1 MFFEV
6 SVSLEVFALSLPD
19 ALPISVSQRVQSY
32 VYEVGE
38 PLHVPFVVVRVR
50 PCCAVPLTVGSELF
64 EGGAELLVAVTTPVA
79 ADRAVPVPA
88 AFDAFTYAR
97 SVWLT
102 SAEVSV

>member
-64 EGGAELLVAVTTPVA
+64 EGGAELLVAVTKLGGAHGGTPVTSA
-79 ADRAVPVPA
+79 S
-88 AFDAFTYAR
+88 DALTYAR
-97 SVWLT
+97 NM
-102 SAEVSV
+102 